1 MSSFFWIRL
10 WLETASGSVLFR
22 ERGNHEHRWEG
33 NIRSLSMKLL
43 EKAAESEGLQGDT
56 GYDEFADMVTVDHDA
71 DVCWV
76 LMQRNGREAAD
87 SEYESLLER
96 RHGTWIGFTKRQKG
110 HRIKTGVQSLVS
122 QWRTSGE
129 ILVQTRHHG
138 YSQLYDADYDE
149 ATRGTLLSFAIQNN
163 LHVHQMDVVTALLN
177 GRLEE
182 EIRMEQPEGY
192 IKLISSQAL
201 KPFFGNMDW
210 KLQSLLQPLLMPK
223 SSRSRGFLAE
233 VITEWSRNGRYA
245 RSDPGGRPRSQWNCK
260 ESSGSLED

>member
-43 EKAAESEGLQGDT
+43 EKAAESEGLQRDT

-87 SEYESLLER
+87 LEYESLLER
-96 RHGTWIGFTKRQKG
+96 RHGTWIGFTNRQKG
-110 HRIKTGVQSLVS
+110 HRIKTGVQSQAS

-129 ILVQTRHHG
+129 IPVQTRHHG

-163 LHVHQMDVVTALLN
+163 L
-177 GRLEE
+177 
-182 EIRMEQPEGY
+182 
-192 IKLISSQAL
+192 
-201 KPFFGNMDW
+201 
-210 KLQSLLQPLLMPK
+210 
-223 SSRSRGFLAE
+223 
-233 VITEWSRNGRYA
+233 
-245 RSDPGGRPRSQWNCK
+245 QWNGIAKNPAGHSRTKHGDIRQHYIRVCVQNGWIELK
-260 ESSGSLED
+260 DSPTNELKADIVTKPLTKQKLEYLRRETGLFPMSFCLIGAVKKKVSRLS